1 MRCRKV
7 RSLLSVACSDELD
20 IRRQAV
26 VQDHLASCPSCRRE
40 ATYYT
45 SVRNA
50 LGEVPRKALSDDF
63 NTRLL
68 NRLAQER
75 FHETRTKAYLPHR
88 APRFSSRVLV
98 PLAVTTA
105 LALAAITSFYVPGAN
120 LSIGTSTSQNPGY
133 MDDRYLTAQPTHNP
147 NVSAGLG
154 NNWTLRNQLA
164 RAERLDMIS
173 RELTNRYGFD
183 NARLAGSITPM
194 GEFSSVV
201 PQMYVRQQPVF
212 RVYRI
217 GGGTTGR
224 GDGQAY

>member
-7 RSLLSVACSDELD
+7 RSLLSAACSDELD
-20 IRRQAV
+20 VRKQALLR
-26 VQDHLASCPSCRRE
+26 DHLASCPSCRRE

-75 FHETRTKAYLPHR
+75 FHETRTKAYSPHR
-88 APRFSSRVLV
+88 APRFSLRVLV

-105 LALAAITSFYVPGAN
+105 LALVAVTSFYVPGTIVS
-120 LSIGTSTSQNPGY
+120 LGTSTAQLPGY

-147 NVSAGLG
+147 NMSIGLG
-154 NNWTLRNQLA
+154 DNWTLRNQLA
-164 RAERLDMIS
+164 RAERLDVIS

-183 NARLAGSITPM
+183 NAHLAGSVSPM
-194 GEFSSVV
+194 GEFGSVM
-201 PQMYVRQQPVF
+201 PQMFVRQQPVF
-212 RVYRI
+212 RIYRI
-217 GGGTTGR
+217 GGSTTGR